1 MSACLSGQKCDHIAT
16 LLVIT
21 SIFKNHFK
29 KQPLWTKPKVDES
42 TDLENLTE
50 EQRALGVG
58 LTWAYHMFSYTIGA
72 DVEMPYEDPE
82 NGGVPH
88 DNQGIPG
95 HYPTDMK
102 QQRRKRS
109 AYSMNKKRALLHAA
123 SSDIGEGGIGRWA
136 LDHFSPELLAKLLG
150 ERRSTLL
157 SKICQHISEDE
168 IVAFECGMQEEIEG
182 FDDRVEEVER
192 LTLEESRA
200 KKIKPMDNGGLM
212 EHHEEEQ

>member
-1 MSACLSGQKCDHIAT
+1 
-16 LLVIT
+16 
-21 SIFKNHFK
+21 
-29 KQPLWTKPKVDES
+29 
-42 TDLENLTE
+42 
-50 EQRALGVG
+50 
-58 LTWAYHMFSYTIGA
+58 
-72 DVEMPYEDPE
+72 MPYEDPE
-82 NGGVPH
+82 NGGVPQ
-88 DNQGIPG
+88 DNHGLAVLG
-95 HYPTDMK
+95 YPTDMK

-123 SSDIGEGGIGRWA
+123 SAEIAEGGIGRWA

-182 FDDRVEEVER
+182 FDDRVDEVER

-200 KKIKPMDNGGLM
+200 KKLKLMDNGGVM
-212 EHHEEEQ
+212 EHHEEDQ